1 MSEII
6 DSMQL
11 NTINF
16 TTVDRK
22 LLDISQALSQVELFF
37 AGVPVSSVR
46 IKDASITNAKIAN
59 LSVVNANFANL
70 AITNA
75 KITSVDATDITV
87 GTLSADR
94 IASSSITADKLDV
107 TELSAISADVGT
119 LTAGTIQS
127 NTVTGGLVRTAS
139 SGARVELNSSGN
151 VMTFF
156 DGSNNTKIK
165 VDANGI
171 YMNGITVDLIGSGP
185 VFKARLGRRST
196 GDLELIAFAN
206 DLVVGNSTGSGKI
219 SLVSASGRV
228 YFGYATNTVYING
241 TPKTAIVETDAGYK
255 ALYCAEAPDVWLMDF
270 AKDESSIDPLF
281 LEVTEGESNILK
293 TDQNEI
299 LVFRRRKGFAQTR
312 FEQKTVEQFNKN
324 NAFWGNV

>member
-94 IASSSITADKLDV
+94 IASSSITAD
-107 TELSAISADVGT
+107 
-119 LTAGTIQS
+119 
-127 NTVTGGLVRTAS
+127 NRTHQPMNQWAS
-139 SGARVELNSSGN
+139 VICRI
-151 VMTFF
+151 
-156 DGSNNTKIK
+156 D
-165 VDANGI
+165 
-171 YMNGITVDLIGSGP
+171 DLI
-185 VFKARLGRRST
+185 RNR
-196 GDLELIAFAN
+196 
-206 DLVVGNSTGSGKI
+206 
-219 SLVSASGRV
+219 
-228 YFGYATNTVYING
+228 
-241 TPKTAIVETDAGYK
+241 
-255 ALYCAEAPDVWLMDF
+255 YCPHY
-270 AKDESSIDPLF
+270 
-281 LEVTEGESNILK
+281 
-293 TDQNEI
+293 
-299 LVFRRRKGFAQTR
+299 
-312 FEQKTVEQFNKN
+312 
-324 NAFWGNV
+324 